1 MSPQDDASLEAGGL
15 PDFLR
20 DPVGLVRRRW
30 LWMLAGTLGSF
41 VLLAAGVLLLV
52 HPGYLATATVL
63 VNSQDIPEE
72 FVQSTVEE
80 DSFEQINALVGAIL
94 ARDHLADLVERHDL
108 YPDLRGQVEFVEL
121 LAAFRENV
129 TIEEQQGIGR
139 QARNVTAK
147 LFTVSF
153 QAGDPKTAA
162 LVANELADALTH
174 ESIRIRQE
182 KAQLTTQFLRTQM
195 EQIEADLREQE
206 SRVTEFKQTYRGE
219 LPSELESNLRKLERL
234 QAQRQSLAIQIAEAE
249 TRLATL
255 AGDQLP
261 AGSPESRLR
270 DLRQRHA
277 EELAIHTE
285 EHPNVVSLG
294 RQLDAVEAAIASGTA
309 GGLSLAA
316 STDRTIREL
325 RIQLAATEAEI
336 GSIDARVGLTPARQE
351 ELSALD
357 QKAEVLRTN
366 YLDFLHKVQEAELA
380 ENLESAQKGEHVSVL
395 DRAAVP
401 TSPERS
407 RQKLLAVTVVLA
419 LAFGV
424 GVGILLEIVD
434 PVLFGTRQLEERYDL
449 PVLGS
454 VPWIS

>member
-1 MSPQDDASLEAGGL
+1 MSPQDDASIEAGGL

-30 LWMLAGTLGSF
+30 VWMIAGTLGSF
-41 VLLAAGVLLLV
+41 LLLAAAVLLLIR
-52 HPGYLATATVL
+52 PGFVATATVL

-80 DSFEQINALVGAIL
+80 DSFEQINALVGSIL
-94 ARDHLADLVERHDL
+94 SRDRLADLVERHNL
-108 YPDLRGQVEFVEL
+108 YPELRDEAEFVEL
-121 LAAFRENV
+121 LPAFREAV

-139 QARNVTAK
+139 QARNVTSK

-153 QAGDPKTAA
+153 RADEAETAA
-162 LVANELADALTH
+162 LVANDLADALTA

-182 KAQLTTQFLRTQM
+182 KAQLTTEFLRKQM
-195 EQIEADLREQE
+195 EQIEIDLREQE
-206 SRVTEFKQTYRGE
+206 GRVTEFKQSYRGE

-234 QAQRQSLAIQIAEAE
+234 QAQRQSLALQIAEAE

-261 AGSPESRLR
+261 AGSPESRLM

-277 EELAIHTE
+277 EELAVNTE
-285 EHPNVVSLG
+285 EHPNVVSLR
-294 RQLDAVEAAIASGTA
+294 RQLEAVEAALASGSG

-336 GSIDARVGLTPARQE
+336 ATLDARVGLTPSRQE
-351 ELSALD
+351 ELAALE

-366 YLDFLHKVQEAELA
+366 YLEFLHKVQEAELA
-380 ENLESAQKGEHVSVL
+380 ENLETAQKGEHVSVL

-401 TSPERS
+401 SAPERS
-407 RQKLLAVTVVLA
+407 QPKLLAVAVVLA
-419 LAFGV
+419 LGCGV
-424 GVGILLEIVD
+424 GLGILLEIID
-434 PVLFGTRQLEERYDL
+434 PVIFGTRQLEANYDL
-449 PVLGS
+449 PVLGT